1 MAIVYLSLGS
11 NLGDRVGYLQQATSL
26 LSAIPQIRIVSTSSF
41 YETEPWQ
48 MESKNWF
55 VNAIVQI
62 STALNPEE
70 LLRECH
76 RIETQLGRK
85 RDGNKNYADR
95 TIDIDILFYDDL
107 IINAP
112 GLTIPHKFFHKRA
125 FLMVPMLEIAQ
136 DFVHPLFKKTIADL
150 YDELENPEMV
160 VLYGTRGVN
169 VWD

>member
-26 LSAIPQIRIVSTSSF
+26 LSANSAINVVATSSF
-41 YETEPWQ
+41 YESEPWQ
-48 MESKNWF
+48 MDSENWF

-62 STALNPEE
+62 STTLAPEV
-70 LLRECH
+70 LLQECQ
-76 RIETQLGRK
+76 RVEILLGRK
-85 RDGNKNYADR
+85 RDVAKGYIDR

-107 IINAP
+107 VIKTEQ
-112 GLTIPHKFFHKRA
+112 LTVPHPHFHRRA

-136 DFVHPLFKKTIADL
+136 DFVHPLFNKTVTEL

-160 VLYGTRGVN
+160 VLYGTRI
-169 VWD
+169 